1 MVGTSVSLMLMMVA
15 FVTDV
20 GGGWWW
26 RWGGLSVTVVGTMA
40 LRRWCYYLIW
50 DFGLKIWVL
59 LLAKTNPFKEIQR
72 KFKEMEGMNHCLKSI
87 MTFEQ
92 DFLAILIAIQQ

>member
-26 RWGGLSVTVVGTMA
+26 RWGVCNGCWDDGVAG
-40 LRRWCYYLIW
+40 WCYY
-50 DFGLKIWVL
+50 FGLKIWVL
-59 LLAKTNPFKEIQR
+59 LLAKTKKKLDPFKEIQR
-72 KFKEMEGMNHCLKSI
+72 NGGDESLPQINH
-87 MTFEQ
+87 
-92 DFLAILIAIQQ
+92 DF

>member
-40 LRRWCYYLIW
+40 LRRWCYYLGFW
-50 DFGLKIWVL
+50 
-59 LLAKTNPFKEIQR
+59 
-72 KFKEMEGMNHCLKSI
+72 
-87 MTFEQ
+87 FE
-92 DFLAILIAIQQ
+92 DLGFVAG

>member
-40 LRRWCYYLIW
+40 LRRWCYY
-50 DFGLKIWVL
+50 FGLKIWVL
-59 LLAKTNPFKEIQR
+59 LLAKTKKKLDPFKEIQR
-72 KFKEMEGMNHCLKSI
+72 NGGDESLPQINH
-87 MTFEQ
+87 
-92 DFLAILIAIQQ
+92 DF

>member
-1 MVGTSVSLMLMMVA
+1 VKVVGTSVSLMLMMVA

-40 LRRWCYYLIW
+40 LRRWCRC
-50 DFGLKIWVL
+50 GGGVL
-59 LLAKTNPFKEIQR
+59 LLFW
-72 KFKEMEGMNHCLKSI
+72 
-87 MTFEQ
+87 FE
-92 DFLAILIAIQQ
+92 DLGFVAG

>member
-40 LRRWCYYLIW
+40 LRRWCYY
-50 DFGLKIWVL
+50 FGLKIWVL
-59 LLAKTNPFKEIQR
+59 LLAKSKKKQSSK

-92 DFLAILIAIQQ
+92 DFSTILITIQQ

>member
-40 LRRWCYYLIW
+40 LRV
-50 DFGLKIWVL
+50 VL
-59 LLAKTNPFKEIQR
+59 LFW
-72 KFKEMEGMNHCLKSI
+72 
-87 MTFEQ
+87 FE
-92 DFLAILIAIQQ
+92 DLGFVAG

>member
-40 LRRWCYYLIW
+40 LRRWCY
-50 DFGLKIWVL
+50 FGLKIWVL
-59 LLAKTNPFKEIQR
+59 LLAKTKKKLDPFKEIQR
-72 KFKEMEGMNHCLKSI
+72 NGGDESLPQINH
-87 MTFEQ
+87 
-92 DFLAILIAIQQ
+92 DF